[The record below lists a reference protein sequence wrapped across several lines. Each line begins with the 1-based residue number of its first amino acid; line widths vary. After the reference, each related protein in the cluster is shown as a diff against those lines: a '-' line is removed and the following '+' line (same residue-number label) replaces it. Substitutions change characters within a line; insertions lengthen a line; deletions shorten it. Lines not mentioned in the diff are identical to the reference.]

1 MNKFKVTLTLLVSL
15 FVLNACNKDKD
26 KLAQPVPEGPKF
38 NINKFEQ
45 NLIDYVTFAGNQPT
59 AWSYTISQ
67 NGQLKKW
74 NSYGKSR
81 TVVDGNENFTVSKK
95 INIASISKFYTAIAV
110 MQLLQANNLNIENKI
125 APWLPASW
133 TKGPGVAELSFKDL
147 LKHESGLSSVNTDFD
162 NTLGYQGLKSCIQT
176 GVINNKSR
184 NYLNVNFA
192 LFRVLI
198 PSLWKNLPGSPN
210 IDIENDLNTQNNY
223 LSYMQQNIFG
233 RIHLQNIGCDPE
245 AREVATLYYNN
256 LDLLNNKNGTYY
268 GSWNN
273 KSGGGGYFM
282 STLEIA
288 AVNAYFEHT
297 EVLLSDNFKNIM
309 KTHRIGMDLGQ
320 GDAIEQHGKYYGKG
334 GSISNGANQG
344 ILGQTGIFPINGIDC
359 VVMMNSQGN
368 SFKDGA
374 DGSRL
379 DLMIYK
385 AYNDAWE

>member
-1 MNKFKVTLTLLVSL
+1 MKKIQITLSL
-15 FVLNACNKDKD
+15 FVALFLFNACQKDND
-26 KLAQPVPEGPKF
+26 KLAQPVPQGPKF

-45 NLIDYVTFAGNQPT
+45 NLIDYVTFSGNQPVGW
-59 AWSYTISQ
+59 AYTISE

-81 TVVDGNENFTVSKK
+81 TAVDGNENLLMSKE

-110 MQLLQANNLNIENKI
+110 MQLLEANNLNIESKI
-125 APWLPASW
+125 SSWLPNSW
-133 TKGPGVAELSFKDL
+133 NKGPGVAELSFKDL

-162 NTLGYQGLKSCIQT
+162 NTLGYQGLKNCIQT
-176 GVINNKSR
+176 GVINNKTR

-198 PSLWKNLPGSPN
+198 PSLWSNRPGSPN
-210 IDIENDLNTQNNY
+210 INIEDDANTQTTY
-223 LSYMQQNIFG
+223 LQYMQQNIFG
-233 RIHLQNIGCDPE
+233 RIHLQNVGCDPE
-245 AREVATLYYNN
+245 SRETSTLYYNN
-256 LDLLNNKNGTYY
+256 SDPQNNKNGTWY

-273 KSGGGGYFM
+273 KCGGGGYFM

-297 EVLLSDNFKNIM
+297 EVLLSDNIKEIM

-320 GDAIEQHGKYYGKG
+320 GGTIEQHGKYYGKG
-334 GSISNGANQG
+334 GSISNTPGQG
-344 ILGQTGIFPINGIDC
+344 ILGQIAMFPVNGIDC
-359 VVMMNSQGN
+359 VVIMNSQGN
-368 SFKDGA
+368 TFKDGN
-374 DGSRL
+374 DGTRL

>member
-1 MNKFKVTLTLLVSL
+1 MNKFKFTCMLFVSL
-15 FVLNACNKDKD
+15 IMLNACNKDKD

-45 NLIDYVTFAGNQPT
+45 NLIDYTTFGGNQPV

-74 NSYGKSR
+74 NSYGKAR
-81 TVVDGNENFTVSKK
+81 INVDGNENFTVSKE

-110 MQLLQANNLNIENKI
+110 MQLLQANNLNIESKI
-125 APWLPASW
+125 GPWLPPTW
-133 TKGPGVAELSFKDL
+133 IKGPGVVELSFKDL
-147 LKHESGLSSVNTDFD
+147 MKHESGLSSVNTDFD

-176 GVINNKSR
+176 GVVNSKSR

-192 LFRVLI
+192 LCRVLI
-198 PSLWKNLPGSPN
+198 PSLWKNLPGAPN
-210 IDIENDLNTQNNY
+210 INIEDDNSTQDNY
-223 LSYMQQNIFG
+223 LAYMQQNIFG
-233 RIHLQNIGCDPE
+233 RIHLQNVGCNPE
-245 AREVATLYYNN
+245 ARETATLYYNR
-256 LDLLNNKNGTYY
+256 LDPQNNTNGTYY

-297 EVLLSDNFKNIM
+297 DVLLSDNIKEIM
-309 KTHRIGMDLGQ
+309 KTHRLGMDLGQ
-320 GDAIEQHGKYYGKG
+320 GNSIEQHGKYYGKG
-334 GSISNGANQG
+334 GSIGNGAGQG
-344 ILGQTGIFPINGIDC
+344 VLGQIAIFPINGIDC

-368 SFKDGA
+368 TFKDGG
-374 DGSRL
+374 DGTRL